1 MTIQV
6 NSQILEWKNSDLLQE
21 AEVDNA
27 DAGLATDGGKIN
39 ERNDNMNIPMEEE
52 RNSVQYQE
60 TYKLYVKNIIKTKKL
75 NIMEINR
82 WSYWFSIV
90 LRNWYFH
97 KLF

>member
-21 AEVDNA
+21 AEVENA

>member
-1 MTIQV
+1 M
-6 NSQILEWKNSDLLQE
+6 E
-21 AEVDNA
+21 NA

-82 WSYWFSIV
+82 
-90 LRNWYFH
+90 
-97 KLF
+97 